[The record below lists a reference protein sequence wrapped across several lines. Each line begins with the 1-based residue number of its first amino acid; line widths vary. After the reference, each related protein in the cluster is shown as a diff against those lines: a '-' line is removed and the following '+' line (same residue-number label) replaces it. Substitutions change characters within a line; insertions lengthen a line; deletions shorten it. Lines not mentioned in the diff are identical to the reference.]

1 MAFYRIVTNSEED
14 LEKIIDYIK
23 NWFKNSSNY
32 KTEEGTEKR
41 KFQDPDTKEI
51 SEKDIYIIKVQ
62 EPLKDK
68 NGRVVDN
75 KKSTI
80 KFVPMI
86 EKGQMKI
93 EIGGEGE
100 TVIASKIKDQVEM
113 SRTRDNSSSAPLG
126 KLKSYSKDKKVALK
140 EQLDRRLATVFLKYK
155 NQSIPMDFKPS
166 SLFAKLVRD
175 LEKTGYF
182 SSEDEVSDFMSSDDF
197 DRYATRFNV
206 TIDEPIDNDIL
217 SLAPE
222 KKAQP
227 QDMIPG
233 RASGDTNI
241 ETPHRVTDLMEK
253 LKKTGKLKKSELRE
267 IVKKFNK

>member
-1 MAFYRIVTNSEED
+1 MAFYRIVTNKEED

-51 SEKDIYIIKVQ
+51 SEKDIDIIKVK
-62 EPLKDK
+62 EDLKDK

-86 EKGQMKI
+86 EKGQMKV

-113 SRTRDNSSSAPLG
+113 SRTRDNSPATPLG
-126 KLKSYSKDKKVALK
+126 KFKSYSKDKKVALK
-140 EQLDRRLATVFLKYK
+140 EEDILPSRSLIKIKRVLDNYK
-155 NQSIPMDFKPS
+155 NQTIEFNFKIIIFF
-166 SLFAKLVRD
+166 LQKI
-175 LEKTGYF
+175 TNT
-182 SSEDEVSDFMSSDDF
+182 VS
-197 DRYATRFNV
+197 N
-206 TIDEPIDNDIL
+206 
-217 SLAPE
+217 
-222 KKAQP
+222 
-227 QDMIPG
+227 
-233 RASGDTNI
+233 
-241 ETPHRVTDLMEK
+241 
-253 LKKTGKLKKSELRE
+253 
-267 IVKKFNK
+267 